1 MVMRLRAC
9 SAHGRL
15 LDPIR
20 DISGQRGA
28 VDESLGYEQ
37 AYVDRCYA
45 LLGSYIAHL
54 EQRIAAT
61 SGQLST
67 GTGQDD
73 LEREAMMDNL
83 THQIRQ
89 ARASDSRLCFGRIDG
104 DQGSHHIGRI
114 GLRDEDGEPALIDW
128 RAPNA
133 APFYQATFA
142 NPLGVR
148 LRRRIVLRDRTVT
161 HVEDEVL
168 NDPTLT
174 ESRAAAASLDAP
186 RDGRMGDI
194 IATIA
199 ADQDAIIRSPLNQLT
214 VVQGGPGTGKT
225 VVALHRA
232 AWLLYTYRD
241 RLARDGVLVVGPSP
255 TFLQYID
262 QVLPSLGETDV
273 VLLTP
278 GQLYPGIDARRHD
291 EDEVAAIKGDPRMAQ
306 VVAAAVRLRRRI
318 PREDVSIVM
327 EDRSVVMITAR
338 QLADAER
345 AVHRAT
351 SHHGGRDTFLTRA
364 LDALAAFRAR
374 QRGEDASDPE
384 VRRDHVSEL
393 VEDRNV
399 RRVLNLMWMPV
410 TPEAL
415 VRALL
420 TDPDRLAAAS
430 QQVLTPQEQRLIL
443 KGEDESWTIDDVPLI
458 DEAAELLGPWD
469 PDAGKASAREAAE
482 RRHELAHAAQALD
495 NTDMGGWI
503 DAAGLVGRMGSQQ
516 ERRSVAEL
524 AALDRTWV
532 YGHIV
537 VDEAQELSR
546 MAWRVLARRATRKSM
561 TIVGDVQQ
569 TSHPAG
575 ARDWEEAL
583 GGVRGSLDLHVLTV
597 TYRITQQVAD
607 VATALLTAAGGDA
620 PELHPVREGAPVQEH
635 VIARDGLASLVLESI
650 GGSSGRAAVIV
661 PDAQFDAVAAD
672 LMPASDAFGVGDH
685 ALDAQVAILTARDTK
700 GLEFD
705 VVLVVD
711 PEAMAL
717 QGRRGSD
724 LYVAATR
731 ATQVMHLVRWR

>member
-1 MVMRLRAC
+1 M
-9 SAHGRL
+9 
-15 LDPIR
+15 
-20 DISGQRGA
+20 
-28 VDESLGYEQ
+28 DESLRFEQ
-37 AYVDRCYA
+37 DYVDHCYA
-45 LLGSYIAHL
+45 LLASYVAHL
-54 EQRIAAT
+54 EQRIGAT
-61 SGQLST
+61 TTQLST
-67 GTGQDD
+67 GTGQDE
-73 LEREAMMDNL
+73 LEREAMLDNL
-83 THQIRQ
+83 THQLRQ
-89 ARASDSRLCFGRIDG
+89 ARASDTRLCFGRIDG
-104 DQGSHHIGRI
+104 ELGSHHIGRI
-114 GLRDEDGEPALIDW
+114 GLRDASGDPALIDW

-142 NPLGVR
+142 NPLGVQ
-148 LRRRIVLRDRTVT
+148 LRRRIVLRGRTVT

-168 NDPTLT
+168 SDPTLT

-241 RLARDGVLVVGPSP
+241 KLARDGVLVVGPSP
-255 TFLQYID
+255 TFLHYID

-278 GQLYPGIDARRHD
+278 GQLVPGIDARQHD
-291 EDEVAAIKGDPRMAQ
+291 ADDVAAIKGDLRMAQ
-306 VVAAAVRLRRRI
+306 VVANAVRLRRRI
-318 PREDVSIVM
+318 PREDFSITM
-327 EDRSVVMITAR
+327 EDRSVVTISAK

-345 AVHRAT
+345 SVHRST
-351 SHHGGRDTFLTRA
+351 SFHAGRETFLTRA
-364 LDALAAFRAR
+364 LDSLAGFRAR
-374 QRGEDASDPE
+374 QRGEDASDAE

-393 VEDRNV
+393 VEDRHV
-399 RRVLNLMWMPV
+399 RRELNLMWMPIA
-410 TPEAL
+410 PEVL
-415 VRALL
+415 VRRLL
-420 TDPDRLAAAS
+420 TDADRLAAAADR
-430 QQVLTPQEQRLIL
+430 VLTSAEQRQIL
-443 KGEDESWTIDDVPLI
+443 KASDEPWTIDDVPLI

-469 PDAGKASAREAAE
+469 PDAGRINAREAAE

-503 DAAGLVGRMGSQQ
+503 DAAGLVGRMGSAS
-516 ERRSVAEL
+516 ERQSVAEL
-524 AALDRTWV
+524 AAMDRTWV

-537 VDEAQELSR
+537 VDEAQELSK

-583 GGVRGSLDLHVLTV
+583 GGVRGSMDLHVLTV

-620 PELHPVREGAPVQEH
+620 PELHPVREGAPVLEH
-635 VIARDGLASLVLESI
+635 VSLRL
-650 GGSSGRAAVIV
+650 SSRTSCSTPCAQSPAA
-661 PDAQFDAVAAD
+661 P
-672 LMPASDAFGVGDH
+672 
-685 ALDAQVAILTARDTK
+685 R
-700 GLEFD
+700 
-705 VVLVVD
+705 
-711 PEAMAL
+711 
-717 QGRRGSD
+717 
-724 LYVAATR
+724 
-731 ATQVMHLVRWR
+731 

>member
-1 MVMRLRAC
+1 M
-9 SAHGRL
+9 
-15 LDPIR
+15 
-20 DISGQRGA
+20 
-28 VDESLGYEQ
+28 DESLKFEQ
-37 AYVDRCYA
+37 AYVDHCYA
-45 LLGSYIAHL
+45 LLASYVSHL
-54 EQRIAAT
+54 EQRITTT
-61 SGQLST
+61 STQLST
-67 GTGQDD
+67 GTGQDE
-73 LEREAMMDNL
+73 LEREAMLDNL

-89 ARASDSRLCFGRIDG
+89 ARASDTRLCFGRIDG
-104 DQGSHHIGRI
+104 ELGSHHIGRI
-114 GLRDEDGEPALIDW
+114 GLRDESGDPALIDW

-142 NPLGVR
+142 NPLGVQ

-161 HVEDEVL
+161 HVEDEIL
-168 NDPTLT
+168 SDPTLT

-186 RDGRMGDI
+186 REGRMGDI

-241 RLARDGVLVVGPSP
+241 KLARDGVLVVGPSP
-255 TFLQYID
+255 TFLHYID

-278 GQLYPGIDARRHD
+278 GQLYPGIDARKHD
-291 EDEVAAIKGDPRMAQ
+291 LDEVAAIKGDPRMAQ
-306 VVAAAVRLRRRI
+306 VLANAVRLRRRI
-318 PREDVSIVM
+318 PRKDFSITM
-327 EDRSVVMITAR
+327 EDRSTVTITAK

-345 AVHRAT
+345 SVQRSSSFH
-351 SHHGGRDTFLTRA
+351 SGRDAFLTRA
-364 LDALAAFRAR
+364 LDYLGGYRAR
-374 QRGEDASDPE
+374 QRGEDAGDIE

-393 VEDRNV
+393 VEDKNI
-399 RRVLNLMWMPV
+399 RRELNLMWMP
-410 TPEAL
+410 TKPEIL
-415 VRALL
+415 VRRLL
-420 TDPDRLAAAS
+420 TDASTMAAAAER
-430 QQVLTPQEQRLIL
+430 VLTREEQRLIL
-443 KGEDESWTIDDVPLI
+443 KDIDDPWTIDDVPLI

-469 PDAGKASAREAAE
+469 PDASKVNAREAAE
-482 RRHELAHAAQALD
+482 RRHELQHAAQALD

-503 DAAGLVGRMGSQQ
+503 DAAGLVGRMNSAS

-537 VDEAQELSR
+537 VDEAQELSK

-575 ARDWEEAL
+575 ARNWEEAL
-583 GGVRGSLDLHVLTV
+583 GEVRGKMDLHVLTV
-597 TYRITQQVAD
+597 TYRITQQIAD
-607 VATALLTAAGGDA
+607 RATQLLTSAGGDA

-635 VIARDGLASLVLESI
+635 TVAPDALAQLVMETIGSI
-650 GGSSGRAAVIV
+650 PGRAAVIV
-661 PDAQFDAVAAD
+661 PDAQFDE
-672 LMPASDAFGVGDH
+672 LASLLVSASNEFGTGDT
-685 ALDAQVAILTARDTK
+685 ALDAPVAILTARDTK

-705 VVLVVD
+705 VVFVVD
-711 PEAMAL
+711 PGAMAL
-717 QGRRGSD
+717 QTKRGAD

-731 ATQVMHLVRWR
+731 ATQVMHLVNWS